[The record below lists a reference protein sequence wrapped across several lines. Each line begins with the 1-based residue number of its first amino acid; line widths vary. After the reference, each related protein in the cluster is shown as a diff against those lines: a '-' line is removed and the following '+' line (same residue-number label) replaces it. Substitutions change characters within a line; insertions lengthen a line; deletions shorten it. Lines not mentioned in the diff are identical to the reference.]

1 MASQEEILTT
11 FNIGPR
17 YVNPTLIGSGA
28 YGTVVSAVD
37 NETQQKVAIKK
48 LNKLEDIIDARRNL
62 REIRCMRYL
71 RHENILGLN
80 CVIHRP

>member
-1 MASQEEILTT
+1 MATPEEMLAA
-11 FNIGPR
+11 FDVGPR
-17 YVNPTLIGSGA
+17 YINTALIGSGA
-28 YGTVVSAVD
+28 YGTVVSALD
-37 NETQQKVAIKK
+37 TETQQKVAIKK

-80 CVIHRP
+80 SVIHKR